1 MHRAIKRHQDWIR
14 LISNLSQKSHISF
27 LGCFVTY
34 LTTWFDT
41 MQLVVSL
48 PKDVNEGTGG
58 GSNLAIIEMQVQNS
72 VSFFLHVYVCI
83 LENAD
88 FFPTRHTTYYCYR
101 FGNLTAWAINCK
113 GIQHAVR
120 YIRDNNL
127 DLEILTGSHWFST
140 NCD

>member
-1 MHRAIKRHQDWIR
+1 MTISYAARQEHIKTEFR
-14 LISNLSQKSHISF
+14 LK
-27 LGCFVTY
+27 
-34 LTTWFDT
+34 
-41 MQLVVSL
+41 QLPILRSL
-48 PKDVNEGTGG
+48 V
-58 GSNLAIIEMQVQNS
+58 
-72 VSFFLHVYVCI
+72 
-83 LENAD
+83 NAD
-88 FFPTRHTTYYCYR
+88 LFPTRHTTYYCYR